1 MWRDVAFVADYT
13 RSSPGVAVAS
23 TANQEMAEQAIV
35 VEVDLRRLGETFA
48 DARVIRLETED
59 NVARIEDGEP
69 QVDGR
74 PRNP

>member
-1 MWRDVAFVADYT
+1 
-13 RSSPGVAVAS
+13 
-23 TANQEMAEQAIV
+23 MAEQASV
-35 VEVDLRRLGETFA
+35 AEVDLRRLGEPFA